1 MDLGTLW
8 YLTLATL
15 LVSGAMTLW
24 ERKASALRSRELG
37 VWAMGFVTLATGCL
51 IATQRGLFPAHLGS
65 ALTNIVMLAGYL
77 FVLQGIVSFDRRYR
91 YSWSV
96 SVVAIAGLVW
106 GFGGGAMTATFW
118 HYVSSFPI
126 AAITGLSAYA
136 LYRGRSFRGLRT
148 RPLAV
153 AVFAFHSGFYLA
165 RALIMPVVV
174 AHFGN
179 DLLTVFAKA
188 TMLEGVLFSVAMP
201 MSLIALVREEYQAS
215 LLETSRTDHLT
226 GLSNRR
232 GFFEG
237 GEKAL
242 KGAIRR
248 AQPVSLL
255 AFDLD
260 HFKAINDRYGHGVGD
275 RVLTLFAETAS
286 DLAGAEAVAGRLG
299 GEEFALLLVNTT
311 GNDARAVGEAIA
323 KAFEQKVATDG
334 GLTTRATVSIG
345 VAESKAQDTELR
357 HLLSAADRALYRA
370 KSLGRNRVE
379 LAKAVGISVA
389 A

>member
-1 MDLGTLW
+1 
-8 YLTLATL
+8 
-15 LVSGAMTLW
+15 
-24 ERKASALRSRELG
+24 
-37 VWAMGFVTLATGCL
+37 
-51 IATQRGLFPAHLGS
+51 
-65 ALTNIVMLAGYL
+65 
-77 FVLQGIVSFDRRYR
+77 
-91 YSWSV
+91 
-96 SVVAIAGLVW
+96 
-106 GFGGGAMTATFW
+106 
-118 HYVSSFPI
+118 
-126 AAITGLSAYA
+126 
-136 LYRGRSFRGLRT
+136 
-148 RPLAV
+148 
-153 AVFAFHSGFYLA
+153 
-165 RALIMPVVV
+165 MPVVV

>member
-24 ERKASALRSRELG
+24 ERKAAALRSRELG
-37 VWAMGFVTLATGCL
+37 AWAMGFFTLATGCL
-51 IATQRGLFPAHLGS
+51 IATQRGLFPAHFGS
-65 ALTNIVMLAGYL
+65 ALTNVVMLAGYL

-91 YSWSV
+91 HWWSI

-106 GFGGGAMTATFW
+106 GLGGSAMTATFW

-126 AAITGLSAYA
+126 AAITGISAYA

-148 RPLAV
+148 RPLAI

-165 RALIMPVVV
+165 RALIMPVVI

-188 TMLEGVLFSVAMP
+188 TMLEGVLFAVAMP

-215 LLETSRTDHLT
+215 LLENSRTDHLT
-226 GLSNRR
+226 GLANRR
-232 GFFEG
+232 GFFEA
-237 GEKAL
+237 GEQAL
-242 KGAIRR
+242 KGSIRR

-275 RVLTLFAETAS
+275 RVLTLFAQTAS
-286 DLAGAEAVAGRLG
+286 DLAGAEAVAS
-299 GEEFALLLVNTT
+299 EEMV
-311 GNDARAVGEAIA
+311 
-323 KAFEQKVATDG
+323 
-334 GLTTRATVSIG
+334 
-345 VAESKAQDTELR
+345 
-357 HLLSAADRALYRA
+357 
-370 KSLGRNRVE
+370 
-379 LAKAVGISVA
+379 
-389 A
+389 